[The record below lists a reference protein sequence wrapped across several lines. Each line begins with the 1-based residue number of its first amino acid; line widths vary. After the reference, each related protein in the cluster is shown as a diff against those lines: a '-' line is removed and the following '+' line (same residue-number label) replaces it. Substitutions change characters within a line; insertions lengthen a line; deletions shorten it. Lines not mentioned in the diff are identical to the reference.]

1 MKINICTINR
11 NCEEGRQLIYWDTE
25 DKLLHTDLDPE
36 AENGYPCETLESAAD
51 MAWML
56 WGNDPCGC
64 WGFDWVTYSV
74 KPEYIDDWVGDG
86 PYEDVHL
93 NAEEI
98 GSMCRG
104 WELSAEDVMDELDE
118 DPADE

>member
-11 NCEEGRQLIYWDTE
+11 NCEPGRQVIYWDTE
-25 DKLLHTDLDPE
+25 DKLLHSDLDPE
-36 AENGYPCETLESAAD
+36 AENGYPCETLEAAAD
-51 MAWML
+51 MARML
-56 WGNDPCGC
+56 WEHDC
-64 WGFDWVTYSV
+64 WGFEWITYSI
-74 KPEYIDDWVGDG
+74 KPEYLDNWAGGEG

-93 NAEEI
+93 NAGEI

-104 WELSAEDVMDELDE
+104 WEKSAEDVMDELDE